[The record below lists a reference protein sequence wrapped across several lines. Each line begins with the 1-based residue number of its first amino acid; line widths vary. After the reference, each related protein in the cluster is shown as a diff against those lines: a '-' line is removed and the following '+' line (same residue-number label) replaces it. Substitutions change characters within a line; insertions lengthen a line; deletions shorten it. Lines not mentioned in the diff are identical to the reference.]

1 MPAWF
6 VATAYSVSNPAEFE
20 EYQKLAKPTV
30 EQYGGKF
37 IAGGFKVEV
46 ADGNWSP
53 IALVV
58 AEFENLDRAKEWYH
72 SPEYSAVKPLR
83 LNSTD
88 SALILVDGG

>member
-1 MPAWF
+1 MAANF
-6 VATAYSVSNPAEFE
+6 VAIAYSVSDEAQFE
-20 EYQKLAKPTV
+20 EYQKLAVPTV

-53 IALVV
+53 IGLICI
-58 AEFENLDRAKEWYH
+58 EFENLDRAKEWYR
-72 SPEYSAVKPLR
+72 SPEYSAVKPMR

-88 SALILVDGG
+88 SASILVDGG

>member
-1 MPAWF
+1 MAAY
-6 VATAYSVSNPAEFE
+6 VIATGYSVIDESGFA
-20 EYQKLAKPTV
+20 EYQKLAVPTV

-53 IALVV
+53 IGLVV
-58 AEFENLDRAKEWYH
+58 IEFESLDRAKEWYH

-83 LNSTD
+83 LKSVD
-88 SALILVDGG
+88 SGMVFVDGD

>member
-6 VATAYSVSNPAEFE
+6 VAIAYSVSNPAELE
-20 EYQKLAKPTV
+20 EYQKRAEPTV

-37 IAGGFKVEV
+37 IAGGSKVEV

-53 IALVV
+53 IGLVV
-58 AEFENLDRAKEWYH
+58 IEFENMDRAKEWYH

-88 SALILVDGG
+88 SGLIFVDGA